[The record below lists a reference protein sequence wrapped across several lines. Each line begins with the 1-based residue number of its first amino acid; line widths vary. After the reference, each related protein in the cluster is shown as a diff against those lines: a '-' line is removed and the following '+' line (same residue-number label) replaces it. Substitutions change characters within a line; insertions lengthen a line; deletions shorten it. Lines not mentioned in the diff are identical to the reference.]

1 MGKALTAAEAATAEA
16 TPAGATRLVVVG
28 IDVDAQ
34 FVDVDPRGDSPGDY
48 VALTHHLFTEAGKRI
63 GRDQARCML
72 MFRDELYC
80 EANLIIAGR
89 GELIFEGFADDLVP
103 VVGGTGEFK
112 KARGQGRVIPVP
124 NGAKFVFTLFL

>member
-1 MGKALTAAEAATAEA
+1 VGAE
-16 TPAGATRLVVVG
+16 
-28 IDVDAQ
+28 
-34 FVDVDPRGDSPGDY
+34 GDSPGDY
-48 VALTHHLFTEAGKRI
+48 VVLTHHLFNEAGKRI

-89 GELIFEGFADDLVP
+89 GELVFEGFADDLIP
-103 VVGGTGEFK
+103 VVGGTGDFK
-112 KARGQGRVIPVP
+112 KARGQARVIPVP